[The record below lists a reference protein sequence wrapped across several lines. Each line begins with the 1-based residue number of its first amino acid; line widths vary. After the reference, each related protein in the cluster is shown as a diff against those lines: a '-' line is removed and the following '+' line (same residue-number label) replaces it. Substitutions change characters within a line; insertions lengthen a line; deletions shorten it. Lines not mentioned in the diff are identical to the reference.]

1 MKKKVTLSI
10 DSDVYDSFQK
20 YCEKNAIVL
29 SKKIEIIMN
38 DILELEKQNKEK
50 FEE

>member
-10 DSDVYDSFQK
+10 EAEIYDTFQE

-29 SKKIEIIMN
+29 SKKIEITASNEGAVIN
-38 DILELEKQNKEK
+38 QIS
-50 FEE
+50 

>member
-10 DSDVYDSFQK
+10 ESNVYDNFQK

-50 FEE
+50 L

>member
-10 DSDVYDSFQK
+10 DSSVYDNFQK

-29 SKKIEIIMN
+29 SKKIEIVMH

-50 FEE
+50 L